1 MERLVLGQSR
11 LRETI
16 GKRLKHIPFGAEWH
30 TRRIAMLLRELEHLS
45 YRATLL
51 AEKINAT
58 RAELAVAIE
67 DSQRR

>member
-11 LRETI
+11 LREAI
-16 GKRLKHIPFGAEWH
+16 AKRLRHTPFGAEWH
-30 TRRIAMLLRELEHLS
+30 QRRVALLLRELEHLS
-45 YRATLL
+45 YKATLM

-67 DSQRR
+67 ESQRR